1 MTMHPP
7 QPAIR
12 SRTWWLAA
20 LLTLVLAVI
29 SAGGLIL
36 LAWGWFLVLPL
47 WSIILLVIAGIFFTV
62 SRVRPW
68 ALAYGVAVLGSL
80 PLAIVFVIVFL
91 ALASLH

>member
-7 QPAIR
+7 SPAIR

-20 LLTLVLAVI
+20 LLTVVLAVI
-29 SAGGLIL
+29 SAGGLVL
-36 LAWGWFLVLPL
+36 LAWGWFLVLPA
-47 WSIILLVIAGIFFTV
+47 WSIFVLLIAGIFFAI

-68 ALAYGVAVLGSL
+68 ALAYGVAVLSSL

-91 ALASLH
+91 AVASLC